1 MNLSPKQW
9 VVLTAVISGVAV
21 YYNSIAVR
29 GLDPV
34 GFAMAK
40 NMMAALGLVGI
51 LAIGAQWRQF
61 ISFSRQ
67 QWLQLLAI
75 AVIGGSIP
83 FALFFGGLSMA
94 ANGAGASFIYRL
106 LFIFSAIL
114 AVAFLREKPNWKTA
128 GGVGIILLA
137 NILLLLNFKSFAI
150 GTGELMVLA
159 ATLMWSTENILLK
172 KALAWISPDALAAA
186 RLGMGGLILLAASA
200 VLAPAGMATISALPL
215 VPLILSALLILG
227 FTMTYYRGLAGT
239 SVSEATAILTLGG
252 LVSALLPIL
261 LNNRLPGVI
270 EGLSLA
276 LIGLGVAVVL
286 ASAGK
291 RAASDG
297 LSPCKA

>member
-9 VVLTAVISGVAV
+9 VVLTALISGFAV

-29 GLDPV
+29 GVDAV

-40 NMMAALGLVGI
+40 NLLAAVALLGI
-51 LAIGAQWRQF
+51 AAIGAQWKQF
-61 ISFSRQ
+61 KAFSSQ

-75 AVIGGSIP
+75 AIIGGSIP
-83 FALFFGGLSMA
+83 FALFFGGLSIV

-106 LFIFSAIL
+106 LFIFSAGAAI
-114 AVAFLREKPNWKTA
+114 VFLRERPDWKVGA
-128 GGVGIILLA
+128 GVLLILAA
-137 NILLLLNFKSFAI
+137 NLLLLPNLNF
-150 GTGELMVLA
+150 GLGEVMVLA
-159 ATLMWSTENILLK
+159 ATLMWSAENILLK
-172 KALAWISPDALAAA
+172 KALNWITPDALAAA
-186 RLGMGGLILLAASA
+186 RLGLGGMILLMTMAA
-200 VLAPAGMATISALPL
+200 LAPASAISIVSLPL

-252 LVSALLPIL
+252 LVSALLPAL
-261 LNNRLPGVI
+261 LNSKLPGVM

-276 LIGLGVAVVL
+276 LIGLGVAIIL

-291 RAASDG
+291 HAASDG